1 MQLPQ
6 NKCQLLSTLEA
17 IAYPTL
23 VFQPPG
29 FHHTF
34 EACFWWWVFFLFFGL
49 ARRTHLSYRS
59 GRWCHE
65 VKVFWFL
72 EKTILDWLEK
82 ETEPLTLSRRGSEK
96 PSWIDWSERDS
107 LIPNR
112 RRGSEKPSWIDWRVT
127 YPSSP
132 SRGSEPSKKRKQKIG
147 NDVMCLNCVFVCCY
161 LQHFQLESPPEFVD
175 LFVTH
180 LILSSPI

>member
-1 MQLPQ
+1 MGDWPHPWGFSLPY
-6 NKCQLLSTLEA
+6 T
-17 IAYPTL
+17 
-23 VFQPPG
+23 
-29 FHHTF
+29 
-34 EACFWWWVFFLFFGL
+34 CFPATWFSSYFWSMFLMMGIFLFFGGL
-49 ARRTHLSYRS
+49 ARRTHLSCWS

-72 EKTILDWLEK
+72 EKTILDWLGKGDRPIDSKQKRIRETILGWLMK
-82 ETEPLTLSRRGSEK
+82 ERL
-96 PSWIDWSERDS
+96 IDSKQKKR
-107 LIPNR
+107 I
-112 RRGSEKPSWIDWRVT
+112 RVT
-127 YPSSP
+127 ILDWLESYLPIVP
-132 SRGSEPSKKRKQKIG
+132 KQRIRTLKEKKAKIG